1 MSQRAKVVI
10 TDFITELTIE
20 REHLLDIADVESA
33 DACSEEELAG
43 WVEDAS
49 ALMLY
54 HSLSLT
60 AQTIDRL
67 KNCKLIVR
75 CGVGF
80 DNVDFQRARS
90 RGIPVANIPDYG
102 TEDVADTAI
111 GMMLSLTRGFHL
123 MNSRLR
129 GSEGPWS
136 YTQAAPLQR
145 LRGSVFGIVGL
156 GRIGTAAAVRALAL
170 GMRVV
175 FYDPYK
181 PDGYDKA
188 LGITRAETLTELLSQ
203 SHAVSLHCPLT
214 SETRHMID
222 RTALAEM
229 APRSFLINTARGG
242 VVDTDAVPEAIAS
255 WQLAGAAIDVLDG
268 EPPSADN
275 VLINAWRDPT
285 NPCHHRVIVNPHAA
299 FYSEQGHIDM
309 RVKGSIACRKAVLG
323 QRIPNVVN

>member
-1 MSQRAKVVI
+1 MSQRARVVI
-10 TDFITELTIE
+10 TDFITDLAIE
-20 REHLLDIADVESA
+20 REHLEDIADVESA
-33 DACSEEELAG
+33 DASSEEELVG
-43 WVEDAS
+43 KVEDAS

-80 DNVDFQRARS
+80 DNVDSQWARS

-111 GMMLSLTRGFHL
+111 GMMLSLTRGFHVL
-123 MNSRLR
+123 NSRLR
-129 GSEGPWS
+129 GNEGPWS

-145 LRGSVFGIVGL
+145 LRGRVFGIIGL

-181 PDGYDKA
+181 PNGYDKA
-188 LGITRAETLTELLSQ
+188 LGITRAETLKELLSQ

-222 RTALAEM
+222 STAIAQM

-242 VVDTDAVPEAIAS
+242 VVDTDAIPAAITS
-255 WQLAGAAIDVLDG
+255 GHLAGAAIDVFEV

-323 QRIPNVVN
+323 EPIPNVVN

>member
-1 MSQRAKVVI
+1 MSQRARVVI
-10 TDFITELTIE
+10 TDFITDLAIE
-20 REHLLDIADVESA
+20 REHLEDIADVESA
-33 DACSEEELAG
+33 DASSEEELVG
-43 WVEDAS
+43 KVEDAS

-80 DNVDFQRARS
+80 DNVDSQWARS

-111 GMMLSLTRGFHL
+111 GMMLSLTRGFHV

-129 GSEGPWS
+129 GNEGPWS

-145 LRGSVFGIVGL
+145 LRGRVFGIIGL

-181 PDGYDKA
+181 PNGYDKA
-188 LGITRAETLTELLSQ
+188 LGITRAETLKELLSQ

-222 RTALAEM
+222 STAIAQM

-242 VVDTDAVPEAIAS
+242 VVDTDAIPAAITS
-255 WQLAGAAIDVLDG
+255 GHLAGAAIDVFEV

-275 VLINAWRDPT
+275 VLIKAWRDPT

-323 QRIPNVVN
+323 EPIPNVVN

>member
-10 TDFITELTIE
+10 TDFVTDLTIE
-20 REHLLDIADVESA
+20 REHLADIADVESA
-33 DACSEEELAG
+33 DARSEDELAG
-43 WVEDAS
+43 RVEDAA

-67 KNCKLIVR
+67 KNCQLIIR

-102 TEDVADTAI
+102 TEDVADSAI
-111 GMMLSLTRGFHL
+111 GMMLALTRGIHL
-123 MNSRLR
+123 LNSRLR

-145 LRGSVFGIVGL
+145 LRDRVFGIVGL
-156 GRIGTAAAVRALAL
+156 GRIGTAAAVRARAL
-170 GMRVV
+170 GMHVV

-188 LGITRAETLTELLSQ
+188 LGITRAETLTELLSR

-214 SETRHMID
+214 SETHHMID
-222 RTALAEM
+222 RAALAQM
-229 APRSFLINTARGG
+229 VPRSFLINTARGG
-242 VVDTDAVPEAIAS
+242 VVDTDAIPAAIAS
-255 WQLAGAAIDVLDG
+255 WQLAGAAIDVLEG
-268 EPPSADN
+268 EPPANDN
-275 VLINAWRDPT
+275 VLVKAWRDPA
-285 NPCHHRVIVNPHAA
+285 NPCHHRVILNPHAA

-309 RVKGSIACRKAVLG
+309 RVKGSIACRKAILG
-323 QRIPNVVN
+323 QQIPNVVN